1 MFAFQTFSNSCRD
14 SRGRLRVAPIR
25 AGREA
30 ARAET
35 LRLVA
40 DEGYFGEHEAAAY
53 DEHSASMFD
62 PALVAQA
69 VERLTVS
76 PVTAGRSNSIGTGRI
91 ALPLAEHG
99 VRVVDIDNSRAMLAR
114 LREKP
119 GAERTET
126 VVGDM
131 AATRVEGDF
140 SLVYLVFNRSS
151 T

>member
-1 MFAFQTFSNSCRD
+1 
-14 SRGRLRVAPIR
+14 
-25 AGREA
+25 
-30 ARAET
+30 
-35 LRLVA
+35 
-40 DEGYFGEHEAAAY
+40 
-53 DEHSASMFD
+53 
-62 PALVAQA
+62 
-69 VERLTVS
+69 
-76 PVTAGRSNSIGTGRI
+76 
-91 ALPLAEHG
+91 
-99 VRVVDIDNSRAMLAR
+99 MLAR